1 MLRELTVSDFSAV
14 ITSGKVLVDFYAPW
28 CGPCKPQAAELEK
41 AEPKFAAAGVV
52 VAKVNIDEQPALAQ
66 QYNVMSVPTLI
77 TFDEGEVV
85 GMAAGLQ
92 GPDKLQSLIESSFA
106 VAV

>member
-1 MLRELTVSDFSAV
+1 MLRELTVSDFDEVTASR
-14 ITSGKVLVDFYAPW
+14 KVLVDFYAPW

-41 AEPKFAAAGVV
+41 AESRFAAAGVM

-66 QYNVMSVPTLI
+66 KFNVMSVPTLI
-77 TFDEGEVV
+77 TFDQGQVV

-92 GPDKLQSLIESSFA
+92 GADKLQGLIESSFA